1 MKNDSRLQK
10 IIEII
15 YTNLKQRFNVFGNAF
30 RYLDFKNRIGISQ
43 EDFQKGLEGFGI
55 RIP

>member
-55 RIP
+55 KIP